1 VQAWLDL
8 HGAGL
13 NRGSWQKIL
22 PETAENAG

>member
-8 HGAGL
+8 HGTGL
-13 NRGSWQKIL
+13 NRGSCKKIL